1 MANAMEMP
9 TVLRYP
15 RVLISFLRSP
25 SIRVQDHMYT
35 QPEKDRLVSS
45 TRPQAESTDFYPKR
59 PTAISLKLLPKLQR
73 R

>member
-15 RVLISFLRSP
+15 KVLISFLRSS

-45 TRPQAESTDFYPKR
+45 TRPHVESTDFYPRR
-59 PTAISLKLLPKLQR
+59 PTAVSLKLVPKSQKR
-73 R
+73 